1 MAAVAGALMKGDTE
15 NAKTLLAANTSLS
28 QAEIDRTLQ
37 SVAAQVDKYKAEAQA
52 AADRAAHYTSIAM
65 WIVFVSSVLAMV
77 AAAVGGWLGAGN
89 IHRVHH
95 LRRFETAP
103 ARSV

>member
-1 MAAVAGALMKGDTE
+1 MP
-15 NAKTLLAANTSLS
+15 LS
-28 QAEIDRTLQ
+28 TGQQAEIDQALQ
-37 SVAAQVDKYKAEAQA
+37 SVAAQVDKYKADAQA

-65 WIVFVSSVLAMV
+65 WIVFFSSVLAMI
-77 AAAVGGWLGAGN
+77 AAAFGGWLGAGN

-95 LRRFETAP
+95 LRRFDSTP